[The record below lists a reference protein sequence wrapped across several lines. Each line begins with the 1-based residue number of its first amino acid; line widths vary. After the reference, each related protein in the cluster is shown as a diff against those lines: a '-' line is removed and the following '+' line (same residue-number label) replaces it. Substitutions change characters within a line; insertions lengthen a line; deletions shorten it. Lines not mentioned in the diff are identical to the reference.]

1 MKIAVLGTGMVGHAI
16 GSKLLS
22 GGHEVV
28 MGSRAVDSEAAQQ
41 WLRSIVGNGRVDTFA
56 DAAAFGEIL
65 FDCTNGANSL
75 TALRQAGASNMNGKI
90 LIQIAN
96 PLDFSHGMPPP
107 SPFATPIP

>member
-1 MKIAVLGTGMVGHAI
+1 MKIAVLGTGTVGRAI
-16 GSKLLS
+16 GSKLIS

-41 WLRSIVGNGRVDTFA
+41 WLRSIVRNGRVDTFP